1 MKPARPPSPLSHA
14 SGTGAGGE
22 LEAPLSHASG
32 KGVGGERGRSRPVVP
47 VAVGVLQRADR
58 AVLLADRPGSR
69 AYAGYWEFPGGKI
82 EPGESVEH
90 ALARELA
97 EELHIT
103 VVESVPWLAF
113 DFDYPH
119 AYVRLYFRR
128 VFDWHGTP
136 TPLEG
141 QRLMFHPPGAPAPD
155 PLLPAARPVMRW
167 LELPDRLGWTPRD
180 DAGAK
185 VEPREHRID
194 GVRWLASTVRNRE
207 ELTLAVA
214 LGAEFAV
221 ASALPERELAELCRA
236 TPIPVY
242 ALDPGDP
249 DALDRMRRWGVH
261 GLLSP
266 MSPTQSCISRNVHG
280 DE

>member
-1 MKPARPPSPLSHA
+1 MSPPSASPPPRPSHRPGEHEGA
-14 SGTGAGGE
+14 SPAPSFPTAHPFRP
-22 LEAPLSHASG
+22 EAG
-32 KGVGGERGRSRPVVP
+32 KGEAIRPVVP
-47 VAVGVLQRADR
+47 VAVGVLLRADG
-58 AVLLADRPGSR
+58 AVLLGDRPGAR

-97 EELHIT
+97 EELRIT
-103 VVESVPWLAF
+103 VTESVPWLVF

-119 AYVRLYFRR
+119 VYVRLYFRR
-128 VFDWHGTP
+128 VFDWGGAP

-141 QRLMFHPPGAPAPD
+141 QRLLFHPRGAPAPD

-167 LELPDRLGWTPRD
+167 LELPDRLSWTATD
-180 DAGAK
+180 GAGAK
-185 VEPREHRID
+185 VEPSEHQID
-194 GVRWLASTVRNRE
+194 GVRWLASTVRNSE

-221 ASALPERELAELCRA
+221 APRLPERELAELCRA

-242 ALDPGDP
+242 APDPGGP
-249 DALDRMRRWGVH
+249 DSLRRLQRLGAHGVAASD
-261 GLLSP
+261 G
-266 MSPTQSCISRNVHG
+266 V
-280 DE
+280 

>member
-1 MKPARPPSPLSHA
+1 MTNAQ
-14 SGTGAGGE
+14 
-22 LEAPLSHASG
+22 
-32 KGVGGERGRSRPVVP
+32 VRPVVP
-47 VAVGVLQRADR
+47 VAVGVVHRADG

-90 ALARELA
+90 ALVRELA

-103 VVESVPWLAF
+103 VVESVPWLIF

-128 VFDWHGTP
+128 VYDWRGTP

-141 QRLMFHPPGAPAPD
+141 QRLLFHRPGEPAPD
-155 PLLPAARPVMRW
+155 PLLPAARPVMRF
-167 LELPDRLGWTPRD
+167 LGLPERLSWNPERTARATEQPSD
-180 DAGAK
+180 YW
-185 VEPREHRID
+185 ID
-194 GVRWLASTVRNRE
+194 GARFLASTVRNSG

-221 ASALPERELAELCRA
+221 APALPERELAELCRA

-242 ALDPGDP
+242 AQDPGEP
-249 DALDRMRRWGVH
+249 DSLRRLQRLGAH
-261 GLLSP
+261 GLAHTPRGSP
-266 MSPTQSCISRNVHG
+266 
-280 DE
+280 

>member
-1 MKPARPPSPLSHA
+1 VTA
-14 SGTGAGGE
+14 
-22 LEAPLSHASG
+22 
-32 KGVGGERGRSRPVVP
+32 SRPVVP
-47 VAVGVLQRADR
+47 VAVGVVLRADR
-58 AVLLADRPGSR
+58 AVLLGDRPGAR

-82 EPGESVEH
+82 EPGESVER

-103 VVESVPWLAF
+103 VVESVPWLVF

-119 AYVRLYFRR
+119 AYVRLHFRR
-128 VFDWHGTP
+128 VFDWQGMP

-141 QRLMFHPPGAPAPD
+141 QRLMFHPSGAPAPD

-167 LELPDRLGWTPRD
+167 LHLPDRLSWPPADGVP
-180 DAGAK
+180 AQ

-194 GVRWLASTVRNRE
+194 GVRWVASTVRNTA
-207 ELTLAVA
+207 ELTHAVA
-214 LGAEFAV
+214 MGADFAV
-221 ASALPERELAELCRA
+221 APNLTASELAELCRA

-242 ALDPGDP
+242 AQDSGEP
-249 DALDRMRRWGVH
+249 DSLRRVQRLGAH
-261 GLLSP
+261 GLVQTSAE
-266 MSPTQSCISRNVHG
+266 TGACQSTHPRCRVT